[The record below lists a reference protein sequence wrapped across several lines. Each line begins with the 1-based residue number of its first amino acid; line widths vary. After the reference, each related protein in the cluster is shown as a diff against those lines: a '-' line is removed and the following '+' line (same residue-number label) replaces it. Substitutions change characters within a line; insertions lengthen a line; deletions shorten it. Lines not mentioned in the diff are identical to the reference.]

1 MLARKSATPAL
12 NPVITL
18 SEIKLTITPAFTSHA
33 MSAISPTSRAVPAA
47 RAPNRAVL
55 PPAISSRE
63 APTSNEIAEVTEIT
77 VCRELQNNQKTRPP
91 NKHA

>member
-1 MLARKSATPAL
+1 
-12 NPVITL
+12 
-18 SEIKLTITPAFTSHA
+18 
-33 MSAISPTSRAVPAA
+33 
-47 RAPNRAVL
+47 VL